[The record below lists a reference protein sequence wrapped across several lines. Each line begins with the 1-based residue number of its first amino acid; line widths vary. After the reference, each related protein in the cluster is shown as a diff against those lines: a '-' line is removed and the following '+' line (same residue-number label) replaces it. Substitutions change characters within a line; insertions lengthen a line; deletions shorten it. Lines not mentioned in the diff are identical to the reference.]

1 MVLTLFI
8 AALIIGIILLTVKG
22 VSKELHSVNGKSETD
37 VDNLLKKREIADQ
50 LNKDV
55 DESVEKVKQKISKIE
70 NKKQSNEN

>member
-22 VSKELHSVNGKSETD
+22 VSKELHSVNEKSETD